1 MATMHAVHIKI
12 GSFIAIARVSV
23 AGNVLGFS
31 GGLMGQ
37 NDRRTE
43 FYLIGENQLN
53 YVKQNFKHPWA
64 T

>member
-1 MATMHAVHIKI
+1 
-12 GSFIAIARVSV
+12 
-23 AGNVLGFS
+23 
-31 GGLMGQ
+31 MGQ

-64 T
+64 TYTGKIYETGDLRNGAHSCWWSYRTLRSIV